1 MDAFSIKRKAFF
13 TFLLPAFCLRCG
25 CIHCSSAVSDK
36 LCVGGFVFLLNG
48 KTISQSSSR
57 TLIMFHPQKD
67 AALFVK
73 VSNISKF
80 YSKTITPKE
89 QAPFIDDV

>member
-1 MDAFSIKRKAFF
+1 
-13 TFLLPAFCLRCG
+13 
-25 CIHCSSAVSDK
+25 
-36 LCVGGFVFLLNG
+36 
-48 KTISQSSSR
+48 
-57 TLIMFHPQKD
+57 MFHPQKD